1 MATITDPNGSV
12 CDEADLD
19 GLGWCYGDAVLDC
32 AGNWTSP
39 SGTETNVAG
48 WQNCS
53 YLTPVD
59 DMGDCC
65 GSNFAVLDCAGR
77 YYFPNNVDGGT
88 YSDPLGVQC
97 NTRTPND
104 FGYCCG
110 YFGCTDS
117 TACNYDPRASYDD
130 GSCSGYYG
138 CTIPGQC
145 AYDPGAGCDDGS
157 CTGYYG
163 CNVVAACNYDP
174 FAGCDDG
181 SCSGYYGCNDST
193 ACNYDPGAD
202 CDDGSCGYFYDFA
215 QGSCVSITFPSP
227 AQVASNIAYGI
238 NNSQTGTLSTGGTSR
253 PTLNIAGLIGL
264 PPFIQL

>member
-39 SGTETNVAG
+39 SATETNVAG
-48 WQNCS
+48 SQNCS

-65 GSNFAVLDCAGR
+65 GSNFWVLDCAGR

-110 YFGCTDS
+110 YCGCTAS
-117 TACNYDPRASYDD
+117 TACNYDPSAS
-130 GSCSGYYG
+130 
-138 CTIPGQC
+138 
-145 AYDPGAGCDDGS
+145 
-157 CTGYYG
+157 
-163 CNVVAACNYDP
+163 
-174 FAGCDDG
+174 CDDG
-181 SCSGYYGCNDST
+181 SCSGYYRCTDST